1 MEKQY
6 LKKRHNVW
14 WVRIRVP
21 TEAKEIMGKTEMWK
35 NLYTK
40 DLLEANRKKHK
51 VIGLMYEEVEQ
62 AKRDFEGKRE
72 KLSKEFQ
79 ISKYAEYLRE
89 ADIITP
95 GDDDDRRVITLELL
109 ENKLIELHGSEKAH
123 EILYDDE
130 QQWDDKKNNSL
141 AKKNF
146 IDSIKRTDPSYSP
159 LSLVSESF
167 LSEKKKSIKYSSY
180 KKKQSHIDHFI
191 RWTSDRDI
199 TNIDK
204 KIVGDYVTS
213 IIKNKNPSPAT
224 IRDIASSIGSLFKWA
239 EGRGYIERSPFYNLN
254 LPKINRSSKKRIPW
268 SNENIMKFL
277 KSEIIGENEFTATC
291 VALYS
296 GMRINEICNIQK
308 GNISENCFKVLE
320 SKTEASQRVIPIHPV
335 LKPIIEMFLKSTL
348 EEFLIKGIKSGGYDK
363 KRSWNFVKK
372 HGRLRKNINL
382 PEGVVFHSLR
392 NTFATRM
399 ENLGIPRNHTSQ
411 LMGHEDSNMALDVYS
426 GGLAIEPLVKS
437 MKKLTYGKE
446 IDSFIKKTLIEKS
459 TFL

>member
-1 MEKQY
+1 MDKQY

-14 WVRIRVP
+14 WVRIRIP
-21 TEAKEIMGKTEMWK
+21 AEAKEIMGKTEMWK
-35 NLYTK
+35 NLYTT

-62 AKRDFEGKRE
+62 AKRDFEGKKD
-72 KLSKEFQ
+72 KLSKEVQ

-95 GDDDDRRVITLELL
+95 GDDDDRKLITLELL
-109 ENKLIELHGSEKAH
+109 ENKLIELHGLKNAH
-123 EILYDDE
+123 EILYGDE
-130 QQWDDKKNNSL
+130 QQWEDKKTNSL
-141 AKKNF
+141 AKKIFNESF
-146 IDSIKRTDPSYSP
+146 RRTDPSYSP
-159 LSLVSESF
+159 LSLVSERF
-167 LSEKKKSIKYSSY
+167 LGEKKKSIKYSSY

-213 IIKNKNPSPAT
+213 IIKNKDPSPAT
-224 IRDIASSIGSLFKWA
+224 IRDIASSIGSLFRWA

-277 KSEIIGENEFTATC
+277 KSEIIGQNEFTATC

-320 SKTEASQRVIPIHPV
+320 GKTEASKRVIPIHPI
-335 LKPIIEMFLKSTL
+335 LKPIIERVL
-348 EEFLIKGIKSGGYDK
+348 ESSLNEFLIKGIKSGGYDK
-363 KRSWNFVKK
+363 KRSWNFVKRLC
-372 HGRLRKNINL
+372 RLRKKIGI
-382 PEGVVFHSLR
+382 PEGVVFHTLR
-392 NTFATRM
+392 NSFATRM
-399 ENLGIPRNHTSQ
+399 ENLGIPRNHISQ
-411 LMGHEDSNMALDVYS
+411 LMGHEDSNMALDLYS
-426 GGLAIEPLVKS
+426 GGLAIERLVES
-437 MKKLTYGKE
+437 INKLTYGE
-446 IDSFIKKTLIEKS
+446 EVDTFIKKTLEERS
-459 TFL
+459 SFL

>member
-1 MEKQY
+1 MDKQY

-21 TEAKEIMGKTEMWK
+21 AEAKEIMGKTEMWK

-62 AKRDFEGKRE
+62 AKRDFEGKKD
-72 KLSKEFQ
+72 KLSKEVQ

-89 ADIITP
+89 ADITIK
-95 GDDDDRRVITLELL
+95 GNDDDRKLITLELL

-130 QQWDDKKNNSL
+130 QQWNDKKNNSL

-146 IDSIKRTDPSYSP
+146 IDSVKRTDPSYSP
-159 LSLVSESF
+159 LSLVSERF
-167 LSEKKKSIKYSSY
+167 LGEKKKSIKYSSY

-277 KSEIIGENEFTATC
+277 KSEIMGQNEFTATC

-382 PEGVVFHSLR
+382 PEGVVFHTLR

-411 LMGHEDSNMALDVYS
+411 LMGHEDSNMALDIYS